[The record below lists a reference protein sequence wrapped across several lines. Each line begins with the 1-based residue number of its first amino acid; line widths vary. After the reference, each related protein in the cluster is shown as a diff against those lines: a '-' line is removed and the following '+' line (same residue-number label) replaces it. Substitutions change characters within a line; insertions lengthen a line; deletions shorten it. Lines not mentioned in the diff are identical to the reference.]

1 MQAAGSSPSLAAPL
15 IAGHGLK
22 KYFPVTKGL
31 VLMRTIGWVK
41 AVDNISFGLEPGET
55 LSLVGE
61 SGCGKTTTAKLLL
74 LLERPTAG
82 SILFRGQ
89 DVLTFS
95 RAELKGYRTAVQAV
109 FQDPWSSLNPRLRVG
124 SIIAEP
130 MLVNTTLS
138 KKEVKERVS
147 DLLRQVGLRPDHAS
161 RFPHEFSGG
170 QRQRI
175 AVARALG
182 LNPSLI
188 VLDEPVSALD
198 VSIRAQIMNL
208 LRDLQETHHPAYLL
222 IAHHLATVRYMSH
235 RVAVMYLG
243 RIVELAGAE
252 ELFSHPLH
260 PYTYALY
267 SAALSAHPDK
277 VAKPVLLSGE
287 VPSPANLPPGCRF
300 HPRCPRAEPH
310 CAGDEP
316 TLKEVAPGHW
326 VACGLYAR
334 A

>member
-1 MQAAGSSPSLAAPL
+1 MPTAGSSPSSASPL
-15 IAGHGLK
+15 VAGDGLK

-31 VLMRTIGWVK
+31 VMMRTVGWVK
-41 AVDNISFGLEPGET
+41 AVDNVSFSIGPGET
-55 LSLVGE
+55 LGLVGE

-82 SILFRGQ
+82 SILFRGK
-89 DVLTFS
+89 DVLSFT
-95 RAELKGYRTAVQAV
+95 RAEIKSYRTSVQAV
-109 FQDPWSSLNPRLRVG
+109 FQDPWSSLNPRQRVG

-130 MLVNTTLS
+130 MLVNTVIS
-138 KKEVKERVS
+138 RKEAKERVAE
-147 DLLRQVGLRPDHAS
+147 LLRQVGLRPNQVTLY
-161 RFPHEFSGG
+161 PHEFSGG

-208 LRDLQETHHPAYLL
+208 LRGLQETHHLAYLL

-243 RIVELAGAE
+243 RIVETAAAE

-260 PYTYALY
+260 PYTCALY
-267 SAALSAHPDK
+267 SAALSAHPDE
-277 VAKPVLLSGE
+277 VTQPVILRGE
-287 VPSPANLPPGCRF
+287 VPSPLDLPPGCRF
-300 HPRCPRAEPH
+300 HPRCPRVGPD
-310 CAGDEP
+310 CSRDEP
-316 TLKEVAPGHW
+316 QLKEVAPGHW
-326 VACGLYAR
+326 VACGLHDR